1 MKDIINKVLPHSSK
15 ILVAVIVLICI
26 IIFAVGLKTEDNETA
41 SYRVVFSVAP
51 IMVAATGVAV
61 FLASKFLDKK
71 QLSSD
76 TPTPTATST
85 DTSTDLKQSDT
96 NNPPTQPTTPLSENQ
111 GP

>member
-1 MKDIINKVLPHSSK
+1 
-15 ILVAVIVLICI
+15 
-26 IIFAVGLKTEDNETA
+26 
-41 SYRVVFSVAP
+41 
-51 IMVAATGVAV
+51 
-61 FLASKFLDKK
+61 LDKK